1 MEQSSVRLNDAN
13 SFLASSMVT
22 YIAISFRFLILFYFS
37 LLSTFHLPIPA
48 FLIFVA
54 FLNLLEL
61 PVFSFQANW
70 RNVENTG
77 SVTGLH
83 AARPHTADMASEFL
97 IYRAQPISYH
107 SLLAIPYLALYSNFR
122 YCSYHVFFAQKRC
135 NEGMKWGSCSPVCP
149 YVSSAQSTVA
159 TGTGALF

>member
-61 PVFSFQANW
+61 PVFSFQAN
-70 RNVENTG
+70 
-77 SVTGLH
+77 
-83 AARPHTADMASEFL
+83 
-97 IYRAQPISYH
+97 
-107 SLLAIPYLALYSNFR
+107 
-122 YCSYHVFFAQKRC
+122 
-135 NEGMKWGSCSPVCP
+135 
-149 YVSSAQSTVA
+149 
-159 TGTGALF
+159 